1 MASSQHTIDDGTG
14 RYGSRTR
21 VNRLVY
27 EFSQADLAGQTSASA
42 TVQMNGEVHTIWLDP
57 TASKLDAN
65 ANANTDDGSFVL
77 SCGDYTSVSGADLT
91 YHNPITKLDYTSKG
105 NPIYKFQTCEGAG
118 MAAGAAMEHSL
129 SVSPGRSAHD
139 TPAAPF
145 VTDAAANPTAIAT
158 NQAWTGRVCGG
169 VKITL
174 STTTAWAADT
184 GIIRVTILYSQTK
197 LKE

>member
-1 MASSQHTIDDGTG
+1 MATTQHTIDDGTG

-27 EFSQADLAGQTSASA
+27 EFTQAELNGQTSVSA
-42 TVQMNGEVHTIWLDP
+42 TVQMNGEVHTIWLD
-57 TASKLDAN
+57 ASSSKLAAN

-77 SCGDYTSVSGADLT
+77 SCGDYTSLSGAELT
-91 YHNPITKLDYTSKG
+91 YHNIITKLDFTSKG

-118 MAAGAAMEHSL
+118 MSGGAAMEHSL
-129 SVSPGRSAHD
+129 TVSPGVSAHD
-139 TPAAPF
+139 TPATPA
-145 VTDAAANPTAIAT
+145 VGNPLGSQTAIET

-174 STTTAWAADT
+174 GCATAWAADT
-184 GIIRVTILYSQTK
+184 GNIRVTILYSQTK